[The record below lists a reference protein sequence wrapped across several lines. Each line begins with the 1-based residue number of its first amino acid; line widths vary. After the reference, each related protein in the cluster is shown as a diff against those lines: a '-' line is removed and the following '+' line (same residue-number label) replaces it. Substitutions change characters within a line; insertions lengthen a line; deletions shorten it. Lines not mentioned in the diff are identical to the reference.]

1 MISPTARANS
11 PACSGLFPGVFGGVP
26 DVSQKPNKIN
36 TQSEHNT
43 FLSDVITR
51 AARAAATSENAQCVK
66 LGRAG
71 ERATA
76 N

>member
-43 FLSDVITR
+43 ILSDVNLV
-51 AARAAATSENAQCVK
+51 AE
-66 LGRAG
+66 
-71 ERATA
+71 
-76 N
+76 